1 MLDRRDPI
9 NYVDKEPVPAHIATA
24 PPVAHAALLGLG
36 VYRPRRV
43 VPNSE
48 LVDQIDSTD
57 EWIRSRSG
65 IESRRWAEADETIVS
80 MSVAAAADALAA
92 SGLAADQID
101 AVVLATSSQ
110 MVLGPSAGAV
120 VATELGMHD
129 TAAYDISAGCA
140 GFCYALGNAA
150 GLVRAGQARHVL
162 VIGVE
167 RLSDLLD
174 PTDRTCAFIFADGAG
189 AVVVGPSDSEGI
201 GPTAW
206 GSDGSQTDAI
216 KQDKDFQEYFAEVA
230 VAADGGAAAE
240 RPYIRMKGQAVFR
253 WAATFL
259 DKAGR
264 DVLDKS
270 GLTVDDLDAFI
281 PHQANSRITDAL
293 IRVLHMPDSVAVA
306 RDIVETGNTSAAS
319 IPMAMEQVIR
329 SGQARPGDTAMLLG
343 FGAGLAY
350 AGQVVRLP
358 AIV

>member
-1 MLDRRDPI
+1 
-9 NYVDKEPVPAHIATA
+9 VPAPIATA
-24 PPVAHAALLGLG
+24 NPVAHAALLGLG
-36 VYRPRRV
+36 AYRPRRV
-43 VPNSE
+43 VPNAE
-48 LVDQIDSTD
+48 IVDAINSSD
-57 EWIRSRSG
+57 EWIQTRSG
-65 IESRRWAEADETIVS
+65 IKSRGWADSEETIVS
-80 MSVAAAADALAA
+80 MSVAASRDALAA
-92 SGLAADQID
+92 AGLEAGQID

-150 GLVRAGQARHVL
+150 SLVRAGQARHVL

-189 AVVVGPSDSEGI
+189 AVVVGPADAEGI
-201 GPTAW
+201 GPVAW
-206 GSDGSQTDAI
+206 GSDGTQTEAI
-216 KQDKDFQEYFAEVA
+216 KQDKDFKQYFAEVA
-230 VAADGGAAAE
+230 AAEANGGTTE
-240 RPYIRMKGQAVFR
+240 RPYIRMNGSAVFR
-253 WAATFL
+253 WAVTFL
-259 DKAGR
+259 EKACR
-264 DVLDKS
+264 DALEKS
-270 GLTVDDLDAFI
+270 GITAGDLDAFV

-293 IRVLHMPDSVAVA
+293 IRTLGLPETVAVA

-319 IPMAMEQVIR
+319 IPMAMEQLLR
-329 SGQARPGDTAMLLG
+329 SGGAKPGDTALLLG